1 MAKIM
6 PVSQVSGTAVSSSV
20 IASDMEGISDCCI
33 PTRSSYT
40 SSLMLSKIHQ
50 NSIIYI
56 YMYISWRVSMRILAT
71 CGLWHCLASE
81 PSRQVLRGCFMG
93 VRGVAPAAA

>member
-56 YMYISWRVSMRILAT
+56 YICIYL
-71 CGLWHCLASE
+71 GGF
-81 PSRQVLRGCFMG
+81 P
-93 VRGVAPAAA
+93 